1 MSPDT
6 PDTRIQASA
15 LDKHPEAIETE
26 RKFLALQPD
35 ADALKD
41 FEGKLAGREGIKIS
55 HIQQGYVSRDV
66 VKKVRLRLIR
76 DENDH
81 VTGGFITL
89 KGPQQQEGNDP
100 KERLELE
107 IPVPKKQLEL
117 YHDLFDELCPD
128 SLRKTR
134 YAYKDPSSGRKF
146 DIDRYNW
153 SEATQKAFDNAPWLA
168 DNYRHLVTVDVELPQ
183 GDKTPLSDIVYFPKF
198 LRPFLSKDEGGKPVE
213 ITRDCKYKSAALAA
227 LNTHPTDEYIQQ
239 LMDLGKDVAGSDR
252 FDKAMREYTERVI
265 ATPSPD
271 LYTGI

>member
-1 MSPDT
+1 MNPDI

-15 LDKHPEAIETE
+15 LQAHPEAIETE

-35 ADALKD
+35 NATLEA
-41 FEGKLAGREGIKIS
+41 FESKLAGRDDIKIS

-76 DENDH
+76 DENDN

-134 YAYKDPSSGRKF
+134 YAYKDPQNGRKF

-153 SEATQKAFDNAPWLA
+153 SEAAQKAFDGTPWLS

-183 GDKTPLSDIVYFPKF
+183 GDKTPLSNIVYFPKF
-198 LRPFLSKDEGGKPVE
+198 LRPFLSKDGDGKPVE

-227 LNTHPTDEYIQQ
+227 LNTRPTDEYIQQ
-239 LMDLGKDVAGSDR
+239 LMDLGGDVPGSDR
-252 FDKAMREYTERVI
+252 FDKAMREYTERMI

-271 LYTGI
+271 FYTGI